1 MGSATPSAAGVADLQ
16 VILISYEFNTRKF
29 SMVITRRSILPQLQQ
44 QAALGHCR
52 QLVPLV
58 CVLGGPEPPPPHPA
72 LTHWIPTKP
81 LPAPP
86 CGGGGGLRPARPGP
100 ITFRLG
106 AKGAL
111 RLPRPDLK
119 GFLPQEEEEE
129 EEEARVPPRGTRQR
143 RRRALRPAPP
153 GPRAPPHPP
162 SATPVPTTASVP
174 RPTPGAT
181 QSCPPLRP
189 LLPLKQQQQQQQPQQ
204 VYSWP
209 YPPQPQQ
216 FQYPYDAAEGTD
228 TATTTTTTA
237 TTATTRVIQVLPQ
250 YASTPQPHSPMTVQA
265 GNVIQVVPGRWRW
278 ATHTWVTCGLAD
290 LPPPAANP
298 KNQRGHC
305 GPRDCNSSKR
315 EREKQERRERKERR
329 RREREGSQEGGTSER
344 EGEEEVDSITTTT
357 ATTTTVSQ

>member
-29 SMVITRRSILPQLQQ
+29 SMLITRRSVLPQLQQ

-81 LPAPP
+81 LPAPL

-129 EEEARVPPRGTRQR
+129 EEEEEKEARVPPRGTRQR
-143 RRRALRPAPP
+143 RRRAPRPAPP

-189 LLPLKQQQQQQQPQQ
+189 LLPLKQQQQQQQQPQQ

-228 TATTTTTTA
+228 TATTTT

-290 LPPPAANP
+290 LPPPAGKAYQP
-298 KNQRGHC
+298 ACPPHPSQQPLCRHC
-305 GPRDCNSSKR
+305 
-315 EREKQERRERKERR
+315 RKTQ
-329 RREREGSQEGGTSER
+329 ST
-344 EGEEEVDSITTTT
+344 
-357 ATTTTVSQ
+357 